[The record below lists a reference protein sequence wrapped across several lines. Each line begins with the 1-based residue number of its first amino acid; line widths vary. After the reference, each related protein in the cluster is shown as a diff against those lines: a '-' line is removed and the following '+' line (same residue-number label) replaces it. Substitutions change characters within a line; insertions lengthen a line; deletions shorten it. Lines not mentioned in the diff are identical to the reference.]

1 MAVTFFVAG
10 VPKPQPRAKA
20 ARIGGFVR
28 LYTPYTKDAKAW
40 RSAVIAAALEHC
52 EGRTFTGPLG
62 LTLQFTL
69 PRPKS
74 HLTKKGLR
82 PEAPLWHTSRPDAD
96 NLTKLV
102 MDALSEAGVW
112 SDDCIVASLA
122 TQKAYATPPHS
133 AGCFIHITPLDA

>member
-40 RSAVIAAALEHC
+40 RSAVIAAALEAC
-52 EGRTFTGPLG
+52 KGATLTGPTSLR
-62 LTLQFTL
+62 LQFAL
-69 PRPKS
+69 PRPKAHFTS
-74 HLTKKGLR
+74 KGRR
-82 PEAPLWHTSRPDAD
+82 PDAPRYHTSRPDAD

-102 MDALSEAGVW
+102 MDALGEAGVW
-112 SDDCIVASLA
+112 SDDCIVAEQRTSKSYADLHSEVGCLISL
-122 TQKAYATPPHS
+122 
-133 AGCFIHITPLDA
+133 TPLL